1 MTVDLS
7 HLLPHYRTIAQLDA
21 DERTDWIIQDR
32 WIGYSR
38 VDRILTRLSSLL
50 DYPAR
55 DRMPAVLVTG
65 APGMGKTKL
74 ARKFDRDHQRS
85 HDERTGISHVPV
97 VIMQMPPEPNEKD
110 FYEEFLTALGA
121 PVPFGISASALRHR
135 VRMFTRQL
143 DVRLLLIDEVHALLA
158 GTFRQQRIMLNAIR
172 FLATDLR
179 LPLVCLG
186 TAEAKQALMTDQQ
199 LADRFEA
206 YELPA
211 WSDDDEFANLM
222 ESYLSFLPLRK
233 ASALRDSKVK
243 RRILGLTDG
252 VLVRICRIVEAAAIA
267 VIENGKERIELEDL
281 SEEIATRSLVSVSER
296 RRRRAGT

>member
-1 MTVDLS
+1 MTADLS
-7 HLLPHYRTIAQLDA
+7 HLSPQYRQIAQLSS
-21 DERTDWIIQDR
+21 DERIEWIVQDR
-32 WIGYSR
+32 WIGYTR
-38 VDRILTRLSSLL
+38 ADRTLTRLAGLL
-50 DYPAR
+50 AYPAR
-55 DRMPAVLVTG
+55 DRMPAVLITG

-74 ARKFDRDHQRS
+74 ARKFERDNQRKF
-85 HDERTGISHVPV
+85 DERTGISHMPV

-121 PVPFGISASALRHR
+121 PVPFGVSVSALRHR

-143 DVRLLLIDEVHALLA
+143 DVRLLLIDEVHSLLA

-211 WSDDDEFANLM
+211 WSDDAEFANLL
-222 ESYLSFLPLRK
+222 ESYMAFLPLRQL
-233 ASALRDSKVK
+233 SALRDPKIR
-243 RRILGLTDG
+243 RRILSLTDG
-252 VLVRICRIVEAAAIA
+252 ILVRICRIVEAAAIA
-267 VIENGKERIELEDL
+267 VIESGKERIELEDL
-281 SEEIATRSLVSVSER
+281 SDEIANRSLVSVSER
-296 RRRRAGT
+296 RRRHAGT